1 MGVGV
6 RFCWRYQAKILW
18 PNFCGFEEAPAT
30 AMRGEDMKVRAAVCM
45 VGGGFGV
52 VVLLLVVLVLLSVVV
67 VVVDFESR
75 FCDLVVAGISG
86 WWVCVGLISF
96 RKLMGGLITCIIVL

>member
-1 MGVGV
+1 
-6 RFCWRYQAKILW
+6 
-18 PNFCGFEEAPAT
+18 
-30 AMRGEDMKVRAAVCM
+30 MKVRAAVCM

-67 VVVDFESR
+67 VVDFESR

-86 WWVCVGLISF
+86 
-96 RKLMGGLITCIIVL
+96 